1 MDAVDRPADDDGR
14 VALGILGEL
23 FRDRPVVGIDAVG
36 RVLGFGAL
44 HCLTQRQ
51 PVSTEQPWGYQGI
64 HVAREWHCEMAGNR
78 LPSCRRRAH
87 DQVVRADRRRARAAL
102 RPTHPVCRGGPDS
115 RRRWSAIQNR
125 QFILHPS

>member
-1 MDAVDRPADDDGR
+1 MDAVNRPADDDGR

-51 PVSTEQPWGYQGI
+51 PVSTEQPWGVPGNPCC
-64 HVAREWHCEMAGNR
+64 HGGAKPSRKMSGRRMAVCGSSQSGAMCGGGYAAVR
-78 LPSCRRRAH
+78 FRSRMAAKFIAH
-87 DQVVRADRRRARAAL
+87 QYCAAL
-102 RPTHPVCRGGPDS
+102 CPLQKD
-115 RRRWSAIQNR
+115 
-125 QFILHPS
+125 